1 MRRLRIFLRLLPQ
14 LIKEGHNAKSRRVFL
29 HLFPVVLALSMPA
42 LGAQTIA
49 VSPTSIAANSGN
61 CANYPANQTVTISNS
76 GSGTLAT
83 PTIGTVTYG
92 SGATGWLNLWIT
104 GSSAPYTLTVEFQG
118 LCGLSNGT
126 YTATIPISSSG
137 ASNSPVSIPVTLTI
151 GSGSSPT
158 ISLSPTSLTANS
170 GNCTNYPANQTVT
183 ISNSGS
189 GALATPTI
197 GTVTYN
203 QGSGWLNLWI
213 TGSSAPYTLTAEFQG
228 LCGLSSGTYT
238 AMIPISSSGA
248 SNSPVSIPV
257 TLTISSATISLS
269 PTSLAFSATAGGANP
284 AAQNVTVSNSGSG
297 TLASPT
303 TSISYGSGG
312 SGWLTVSCSG
322 SSAPYTCSNQPSI
335 SGLSAGTYTATVSV
349 ASSGA
354 TNTPQT
360 YTVSF
365 TVNSGSTP
373 TISLSPTSIT
383 ASSGDCTNYP
393 ANQTVTISN
402 SGSGTLATPT
412 IGTVTYNQ
420 GSGWLNLWITGSS
433 APYTLTVEFQG
444 LCGLSNGTYTATIPI
459 SSSGASNSPVSIPVT
474 LTIGSGSSPSISL
487 SPTSLSF
494 SATAGGANPSAQDVT
509 VSNSGGGTLASP
521 TTSISYGSGGSGWL
535 TVSCSGSSAPYT
547 CINQAAT
554 GSLAAGTYNATVS
567 VASSG
572 AGNTPLTYTV
582 SFTVNSGSTPAISL
596 SPSSLAFSA
605 TTGGSNPTAQNVT
618 VSNGGSGTLASPTT
632 SITYGS
638 GSGWLSVSCS
648 GSSAPYTCS
657 NQATTGSL
665 AAGTYNATVQVA
677 SSGASNTPQSY
688 TVTFTVNSASVC
700 VDSTLA
706 NNSNCGPYLY
716 SPIAESSGSNTY
728 VGQDVFNPSSGM
740 TQTIYVT
747 TPGNW
752 YATAQIPYDSGDSVK
767 SYPNVQQLYN
777 GEKLD
782 NFHNFYSSFT
792 ESADQS
798 TNTSTDIG
806 YDIFFNGG
814 YNNEVMIQNDL
825 VNRGG
830 QCGPVLATETF
841 GGTNGVPVNTWVLCV
856 YGSETIW
863 QIQQPSS
870 GEQTFGVQS
879 GSVDLLAMLQWL
891 ENNTNPNTGAT
902 YIPAGSTMYSVS
914 FGFEL
919 CYTNNVQENFTVTNF
934 SITQN

>member
-1 MRRLRIFLRLLPQ
+1 MRHLRIFFRLLP
-14 LIKEGHNAKSRRVFL
+14 LSIKERHSVKSTRIFL
-29 HLFPVVLALSMPA
+29 HLLPVVLALSVPT

-61 CANYPANQTVTISNS
+61 CTNYPANQTVTISNS
-76 GSGTLAT
+76 GDGTLAT
-83 PTIGTVTYG
+83 PTIGTVTYS

-118 LCGLSNGT
+118 LCGLASGT

-151 GSGSSPT
+151 GSSPT
-158 ISLSPTSLTANS
+158 ISLSPTSLSFN
-170 GNCTNYPANQTVT
+170 
-183 ISNSGS
+183 
-189 GALATPTI
+189 
-197 GTVTYN
+197 
-203 QGSGWLNLWI
+203 
-213 TGSSAPYTLTAEFQG
+213 
-228 LCGLSSGTYT
+228 
-238 AMIPISSSGA
+238 
-248 SNSPVSIPV
+248 
-257 TLTISSATISLS
+257 
-269 PTSLAFSATAGGANP
+269 ATAGGSNP
-284 AAQNVTVSNSGSG
+284 AAQSITVSNTGGG

-303 TSISYGSGG
+303 TTIGYGSG
-312 SGWLTVSCSG
+312 SGWLSVSCSG
-322 SSAPYTCSNQPSI
+322 NSAPYACSNQPSI
-335 SGLSAGTYTATVSV
+335 SGLAAGTYTATVSV

-360 YTVSF
+360 YSVTLTVAPS
-365 TVNSGSTP
+365 SSP
-373 TISLSPTSIT
+373 TIAVSPTSVT
-383 ASSGDCTNYP
+383 ASSGNCTNYP
-393 ANQTVTISN
+393 ANQNVTISN
-402 SGSGTLATPT
+402 SGGGTLATPT

-444 LCGLSNGTYTATIPI
+444 LCGLADGTYTATIPI

-474 LTIGSGSSPSISL
+474 LTISSTGGSPTISL
-487 SPTSLSF
+487 SPSSLSF
-494 SATAGGANPSAQDVT
+494 SATAGGANPAAQNVT
-509 VSNSGGGTLASP
+509 VNNSGDGTLASP
-521 TTSISYGSGGSGWL
+521 TTSISYGSG
-535 TVSCSGSSAPYT
+535 
-547 CINQAAT
+547 
-554 GSLAAGTYNATVS
+554 
-567 VASSG
+567 
-572 AGNTPLTYTV
+572 
-582 SFTVNSGSTPAISL
+582 
-596 SPSSLAFSA
+596 
-605 TTGGSNPTAQNVT
+605 
-618 VSNGGSGTLASPTT
+618 
-632 SITYGS
+632 

-665 AAGTYNATVQVA
+665 AAGTYNATVNVASSGATNTPQTYTVSFTVNSGSTPAISLSPSSLTFNATAGGSNPAAQNVTVSNGAGGTLASPTTTINYGSGSGWLSVSCSGSSSPYTCSNEPATGSLAAGTYTATVSVA

-716 SPIAESSGSNTY
+716 SPIAESNGSNTY
-728 VGQDVFNPSSGM
+728 VGQDAFNPSSGM

-870 GEQTFGVQS
+870 GEQTFGFQS
-879 GSVDLLAMLQWL
+879 GSVDLLDMLQWL
-891 ENNTNPNTGAT
+891 ENNTNPNTGET